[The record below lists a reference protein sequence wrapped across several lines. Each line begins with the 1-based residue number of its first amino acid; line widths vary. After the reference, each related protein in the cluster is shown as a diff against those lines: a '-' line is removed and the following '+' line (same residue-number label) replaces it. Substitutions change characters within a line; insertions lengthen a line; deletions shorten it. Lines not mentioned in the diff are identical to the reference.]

1 MSNTYVLRQEIQRNT
16 FWKNAQQ
23 FLIRLDM
30 ELTERCNNNCVHC
43 YINLP
48 ATDFQA
54 KRRELSLWRI
64 KQILKE
70 AVSLGCMVVR
80 FTGGEPLLRKD
91 FRQIYIFARKQG
103 LRVLLFTNATLITKE
118 MAELFKRLPLLEK
131 IEVSVFGLK
140 KSSYEGS
147 TRTAGSFAKAMA
159 GIKLLLEM
167 NIPFAVKGALLPAN
181 RNELNE
187 FKSWAAALPGMDAP
201 TKVSM
206 FFDLRCRRDEKNNEL
221 IKKIR
226 IQPLEGL
233 KILAAKK
240 EVYIK
245 TMRHLYADFNRLTG
259 DRLFSCGVGCLGGCV
274 DAYGF
279 FQPCMMLRH
288 PDTIIGR

>member
-226 IQPLEGL
+226 IQQLE
-233 KILAAKK
+233 
-240 EVYIK
+240 
-245 TMRHLYADFNRLTG
+245 
-259 DRLFSCGVGCLGGCV
+259 
-274 DAYGF
+274 
-279 FQPCMMLRH
+279 
-288 PDTIIGR
+288 